1 MLVRIWRNKKPS
13 ESISQNEG
21 APQAGNSSQPRKKLG
36 QVGEPDFPAGCRRPV
51 AERPGVAGRQ
61 IIGLGVNVCGGTT

>member
-1 MLVRIWRNKKPS
+1 MLVRIWRDKKPS

-36 QVGEPDFPAGCRRPV
+36 QVGEPAFPAGADARSPKDREWLAV
-51 AERPGVAGRQ
+51 R
-61 IIGLGVNVCGGTT
+61 